1 METMVEKSKLY
12 GRSREKRMG
21 GKQKLKKK
29 KKKFQ
34 WTEEMVEYLLNSLK
48 RYKVMC
54 DFLERTL
61 MLRKLFNTVNC

>member
-1 METMVEKSKLY
+1 METTVEKSKLY

-34 WTEEMVEYLLNSLK
+34 WTEEMVEYLIK
-48 RYKVMC
+48 FTKKV
-54 DFLERTL
+54 
-61 MLRKLFNTVNC
+61 